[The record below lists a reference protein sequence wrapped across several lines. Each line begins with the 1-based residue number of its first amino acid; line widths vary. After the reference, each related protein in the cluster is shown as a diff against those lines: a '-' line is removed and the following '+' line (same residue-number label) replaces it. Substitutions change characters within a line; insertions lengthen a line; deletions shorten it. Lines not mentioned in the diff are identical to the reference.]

1 MNLQEIK
8 GTTPEKP
15 KRKTKISDEGK
26 LVLSSFLW
34 ASLVMAVFVALALLS
49 CLFLNDASQLIGSID
64 TVDTAVAAVYDGK
77 IIDKR
82 IVNADTNAFRSSETE
97 YRLYINVDY
106 EVDGKQ
112 QTTTKYFCVPEST
125 YLLYDIGDYFNSH
138 SFEIE

>member
-1 MNLQEIK
+1 MNLQKIK
-8 GTTPEKP
+8 GTTPPKS
-15 KRKTKISDEGK
+15 KRKAKISDEGK

-64 TVDTAVAAVYDGK
+64 TVNTTVSAVYDG
-77 IIDKR
+77 IIVDKR
-82 IVNADTNAFRSSETE
+82 IVNANTNVFRSSETE

>member
-8 GTTPEKP
+8 GTTPPKT
-15 KRKTKISDEGK
+15 KRKPKISDEGK
-26 LVLSSFLW
+26 LILSSFLW

-64 TVDTAVAAVYDGK
+64 TVDTAVTAVYDGK
-77 IIDKR
+77 IVDKR

-106 EVDGKQ
+106 EVGGQQ

>member
-1 MNLQEIK
+1 MNLQKIK

-15 KRKTKISDEGK
+15 KRKTKISD
-26 LVLSSFLW
+26 
-34 ASLVMAVFVALALLS
+34 
-49 CLFLNDASQLIGSID
+49 
-64 TVDTAVAAVYDGK
+64 DGK

-82 IVNADTNAFRSSETE
+82 IVNADTNVFRSSETE

>member
-1 MNLQEIK
+1 MGNP
-8 GTTPEKP
+8 GNG
-15 KRKTKISDEGK
+15 S
-26 LVLSSFLW
+26 VC
-34 ASLVMAVFVALALLS
+34 SLAAV
-49 CLFLNDASQLIGSID
+49 CGWFLNDASQLIGSID
-64 TVDTAVAAVYDGK
+64 TVNTAVAAVYDGK

-82 IVNADTNAFRSSETE
+82 IVNADTNVFRSSETE

>member
-15 KRKTKISDEGK
+15 KRKKKISDDGK

-82 IVNADTNAFRSSETE
+82 IVNADTNVFRSSETE

>member
-15 KRKTKISDEGK
+15 KKKTKISDDGK

-34 ASLVMAVFVALALLS
+34 AISVMAVFAALALLS

-82 IVNADTNAFRSSETE
+82 IVNADTNVFRSSETE

>member
-64 TVDTAVAAVYDGK
+64 TVNTTVSAVYDG
-77 IIDKR
+77 IIVDKR
-82 IVNADTNAFRSSETE
+82 IVNANTNVFRSSETE